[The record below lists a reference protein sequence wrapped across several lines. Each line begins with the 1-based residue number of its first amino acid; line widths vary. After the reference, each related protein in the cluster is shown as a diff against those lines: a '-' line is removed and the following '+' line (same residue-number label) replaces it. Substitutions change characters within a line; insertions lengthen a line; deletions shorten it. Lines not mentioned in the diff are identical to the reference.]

1 MPATPSSRRPPTKW
15 RRRETSSRR
24 SSGRKMPRAVLFN
37 STAGWW
43 RDCMRTWQNGPSR
56 LRTRSRQWRIDGA
69 ALCVAVVLAGGLPAA
84 PALAEDTPVAAISVS
99 GEAQVSVPP
108 DRAEIDAGVSTEAK
122 TAREASETN
131 NAAMGKVL
139 LALKGAGIEE
149 QDFQT
154 SRLSLQPQY
163 APNRSGPNAVV
174 GYRADNRVTVKL
186 RDVTKIAATID
197 LLVAAGANELGGIN
211 FMVSTA
217 SKLLDEAREQA
228 IADARRKAEIYAK
241 AAGVTLGSPVSI
253 SEEGT
258 PGAAPFRKMAAGM
271 AASAPVAQ
279 GEETLHVT
287 VSVVWA
293 IKPAG
298 Q

>member
-69 ALCVAVVLAGGLPAA
+69 ALCVAVVLAGGLLAGPV
-84 PALAEDTPVAAISVS
+84 LAEDAPVATISVS

-108 DRAEIDAGVSTEAK
+108 DLAQIDAGVTTEGK
-122 TAREASETN
+122 TAREASDAN

-149 QDFQT
+149 KDFQT

-163 APNRSGPNAVV
+163 APNRAPPNAIV
-174 GYRADNRVTVKL
+174 GYQASNRVTVKL
-186 RDVTKIAATID
+186 RDVSKAAA
-197 LLVAAGANELGGIN
+197 LVDTLVGAGANTIGGIS
-211 FMVSTA
+211 FMVSQP

-228 IADARRKAEIYAK
+228 VADASRKAEID
-241 AAGVTLGSPVSI
+241 
-253 SEEGT
+253 
-258 PGAAPFRKMAAGM
+258 
-271 AASAPVAQ
+271 
-279 GEETLHVT
+279 
-287 VSVVWA
+287 
-293 IKPAG
+293 
-298 Q
+298 